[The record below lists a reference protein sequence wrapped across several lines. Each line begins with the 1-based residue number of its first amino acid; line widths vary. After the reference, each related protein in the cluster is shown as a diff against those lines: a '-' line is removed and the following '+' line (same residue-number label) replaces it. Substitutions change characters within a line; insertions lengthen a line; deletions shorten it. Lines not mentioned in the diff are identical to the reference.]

1 MNFGVCSE
9 PPVGQEMSEM
19 TVLEALPGNDALK
32 LLRYAVGTGIGERRI
47 SESMRSEAREDLIG
61 QILNKK
67 PKSEVY

>member
-1 MNFGVCSE
+1 
-9 PPVGQEMSEM
+9 M
-19 TVLEALPGNDALK
+19 TELEVLPDNDALN
-32 LLRYAVGTGIGERRI
+32 LLQNAIEAGI